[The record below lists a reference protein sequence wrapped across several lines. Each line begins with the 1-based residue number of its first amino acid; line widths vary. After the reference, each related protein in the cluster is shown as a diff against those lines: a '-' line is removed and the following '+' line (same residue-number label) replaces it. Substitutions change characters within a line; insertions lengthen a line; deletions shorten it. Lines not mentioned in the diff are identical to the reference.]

1 MKPIEIIAQ
10 DLFDK
15 VRSRFSNLEMGD
27 ENGAVTASPTEAR
40 FFDFDFVIEGNN
52 LGRISISIRE
62 LGNLK
67 IFYSQGITEDSDS
80 ITQSMWYDFLR
91 EMRFFAKRRLLRFD
105 TRDITK
111 GNLDKTDFQYLAQN
125 GTKDPNMNE
134 SAMYGSTKTSHR
146 PLEDTDLIIRHSEAI
161 DPTKPGARSRKIK
174 NLFIQNKEGERFK
187 FPYVFL
193 PGARA
198 MQRHVANGG
207 TPHDPAGHAIMKC
220 CEEILKLS
228 DFGRKVKYSKL
239 NDNSHEIVERAV
251 GKLKKLRHHCEC
263 LSKQGYYEQWK
274 EAFHPQGDEVTE
286 LDDATMESYRDAFT
300 VSKFD
305 EALVDIFPL
314 LHSIMQEAGEVDLED
329 YLVKEDDIANIED
342 EVKESAFDAFEAWAN
357 DITEDEQQ
365 AINIDSLQQIM
376 GGDIKLGTGMEL
388 ISALQGAGI
397 NDDELSN
404 SLEQLAKMNPN
415 ADSTLVKQVVGSWL
429 EKNQPELAKQLGGTQ
444 EDIASSHEVDPKKNP
459 DMPAYM
465 RKKAGYKL
473 SGDDVKNY
481 TNRHKYDFH
490 KRAHGEKHPEDTRE
504 GYYLGPED
512 FNDWLKDAMHRVAAG
527 KVKDWTEL
535 YAELI
540 GDIGFDEERAEKIAQ
555 RVFGHDTLAKHRV
568 APQDDVDMPPQHDDE
583 EDDDSSFLS
592 KLRGQA
598 KSGSIGTEREDSL
611 DGEEEPDDEKLLE
624 PKQKKD
630 TKQEVKDLVLG
641 FFNRTDGT
649 WTRGEHGVVTHV
661 KRHFSGEEGEG
672 GEKEAKMAAVFINF
686 INDQYKSRQG
696 NQAEM
701 EGILKLA
708 GVPMIEAKKPSAGL
722 TKSEKSSIVK
732 KAKAGKDIGKP
743 GKSFDKVAK
752 AAGGGEKGKKIA
764 AAAMWKNAA
773 K

>member
-429 EKNQPELAKQLGGTQ
+429 EKNQPDLAKQLGGTQ

-504 GYYLGPED
+504 GYYLGQED

-568 APQDDVDMPPQHDDE
+568 PPQDDVDMPPQHDDE

-611 DGEEEPDDEKLLE
+611 DGEEEPEDEKLLE